1 MMDGVFLQGEVYK
14 GFSHAFWAFNKGSMS
29 QTISIMESETEEV
42 QALEVFNLILTYA
55 GLAAQQSNCKEESNQ
70 TPDESPAGTGGNK
83 DTDENDHVFLIQVNS
98 LSWKLIAL
106 VSSSHSVPVYDQA
119 KRKSFGKLTK

>member
-1 MMDGVFLQGEVYK
+1 MQGEVYK

-55 GLAAQQSNCKEESNQ
+55 GLAAQQSNKEESNHQ
-70 TPDESPAGTGGNK
+70 ADESQAATNGGNK
-83 DTDENDHVFLIQVNS
+83 ETDENDHVFLIQVN
-98 LSWKLIAL
+98 
-106 VSSSHSVPVYDQA
+106 
-119 KRKSFGKLTK
+119 

>member
-1 MMDGVFLQGEVYK
+1 MQGEVYK

-55 GLAAQQSNCKEESNQ
+55 GLAQQSNKEESNHQ
-70 TPDESPAGTGGNK
+70 TDESQAATNGGNK
-83 DTDENDHVFLIQVNS
+83 ETDENDHVFLIQVNWQVTQKFTQS
-98 LSWKLIAL
+98 GERIHEKEG
-106 VSSSHSVPVYDQA
+106 Y
-119 KRKSFGKLTK
+119 G